1 MPSLSARP
9 AGPDDVALI
18 HALICELADYEKLRH
33 TVAATED
40 DLRAAL
46 FGPKPCCEALVGSVA
61 DADGNQVDLGFALYF
76 QNYST
81 FVGRPGLYLE
91 DLYVRP
97 SARGVGLGKALLQR
111 LAAIAVERGCGRVE
125 WTALDWN
132 EPAIKFYEGLGARQ
146 MSEWRLFRLS
156 GEELKAFSLG
166 EKVPAQQADE
176 GRCSS

>member
-1 MPSLSARP
+1 MPSIHVRP
-9 AGPDDVALI
+9 AEPDDVALI

-33 TVAATED
+33 TVAATEA

-46 FGPKPCCEALVGSVA
+46 FGPRPCCEALVGGV
-61 DADGNQVDLGFALYF
+61 DEVDLGFALYF

-97 SARGVGLGKALLQR
+97 AARGLGLGKALLQR

-132 EPAIKFYEGLGARQ
+132 EPAIKFYESLGARQ
-146 MSEWRLFRLS
+146 MREWQLFRLS
-156 GEELKAFSLG
+156 GDELTRFGKHI
-166 EKVPAQQADE
+166 
-176 GRCSS
+176 

>member
-1 MPSLSARP
+1 MPSLAVRP
-9 AGPDDVALI
+9 AVIDDVALL
-18 HALICELADYEKLRH
+18 HKLICELADYERLRH

-46 FGPKPCCEALVGSVA
+46 FGPKPCCEALIGSV
-61 DADGNQVDLGFALYF
+61 DGDELGFALYF

-97 SARGVGLGKALLQR
+97 AARGIGLGKALLQR
-111 LAAIAVERGCGRVE
+111 IAAIAVERRCGRVE

-132 EPAIKFYEGLGARQ
+132 APAINFYEKLGAKQ
-146 MSEWRLFRLS
+146 MTDWRLFRLS
-156 GEELKAFSLG
+156 GEELERFGAS
-166 EKVPAQQADE
+166 
-176 GRCSS
+176 

>member
-1 MPSLSARP
+1 MPTLSVRAAQP
-9 AGPDDVALI
+9 SDVALI
-18 HALICELADYEKLRH
+18 HVLICELADYEKLRH

-46 FGPKPCCEALVGSVA
+46 FGERPFCEALVGAV
-61 DADGNQVDLGFALYF
+61 DDTDLGFALYF

-97 SARGVGLGKALLQR
+97 AARGVGLGKALLQR
-111 LAAIAVERGCGRVE
+111 IAALAVERRCGRVE

-156 GEELKAFSLG
+156 GEELKSYSLG
-166 EKVPAQQADE
+166 EKVADRPDE

>member
-1 MPSLSARP
+1 MPSLTVRP

-18 HALICELADYEKLRH
+18 HSLICELADYEKLRH

-40 DLRAAL
+40 DLRMAL
-46 FGPKPCCEALVGSVA
+46 FGPRPCCEALVGGV
-61 DADGNQVDLGFALYF
+61 DGTELGFALYF

-97 SARGVGLGKALLQR
+97 AARGLGLGKALLQR
-111 LAAIAVERGCGRVE
+111 LAAIAVERRCGRVE

-132 EPAIKFYEGLGARQ
+132 EPAIKFYEGLGAKQ

-156 GEELKAFSLG
+156 GDELKSFSLG
-166 EKVPAQQADE
+166 EKVP
-176 GRCSS
+176 

>member
-1 MPSLSARP
+1 MPSLTVRP

-18 HALICELADYEKLRH
+18 HTLICELADYEKLRH

-40 DLRAAL
+40 DLRTAL
-46 FGPKPCCEALVGSVA
+46 FGPRPYCEALVGSVA
-61 DADGNQVDLGFALYF
+61 GEDGNQLDLGFALYF

-97 SARGVGLGKALLQR
+97 AARGLGLGKALLQR
-111 LAAIAVERGCGRVE
+111 LATIAVERRCGRVE

-132 EPAIKFYEGLGARQ
+132 EPAIKFYEGLGAKQ

-156 GEELKAFSLG
+156 GDELKSFSLG
-166 EKVPAQQADE
+166 EKVP
-176 GRCSS
+176 